1 MNPPEPVATC
11 NDAYLRNCGAP
22 RAISFSLRREPGS
35 MKKFVLISCFA
46 ALGLA
51 QQNGGTHR
59 GDIDATANKQWREGN
74 VFHLSGSVV
83 IETDGFTLRASE
95 ADFNQTSHEIRA
107 RGNASIR
114 LK

>member
-1 MNPPEPVATC
+1 
-11 NDAYLRNCGAP
+11 
-22 RAISFSLRREPGS
+22 LRRAARDKLFPEEGAGLHE
-35 MKKFVLISCFA
+35 KVCFDIFFA

-51 QQNGGTHR
+51 QQNGGTRR

-107 RGNASIR
+107 RGNVSIR

>member
-1 MNPPEPVATC
+1 VNPPEPVATC

-22 RAISFSLRREPGS
+22 RDKLFPEEGAGLH
-35 MKKFVLISCFA
+35 KKVCFDICFA